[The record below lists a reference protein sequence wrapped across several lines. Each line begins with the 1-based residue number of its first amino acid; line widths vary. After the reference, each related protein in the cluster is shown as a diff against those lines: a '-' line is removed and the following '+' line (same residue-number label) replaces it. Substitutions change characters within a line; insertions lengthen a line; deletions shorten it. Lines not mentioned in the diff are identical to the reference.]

1 MDPNHPSEGAQ
12 KSQSMY
18 HAMGYSSILV
28 MQAGM
33 TFDLKDMDAAMTS
46 LRESLQT
53 CQRFRKRTG
62 IVETLANL
70 WYRQPGDNLTEE
82 EMHAELCYAEVLL
95 QKAALT
101 FLDESIIGFIKG
113 GMRIRNSYQIYK
125 DCQAMAS
132 VTNEVDKLKNT
143 YVHFRGGV
151 SMGIGSFNLMLSL
164 LPSRVLRLMEFLG
177 FSGDRELGLSEL
189 REGAANNS
197 LRSILSVLT
206 LLMFHLYISVILGT
220 GEGNL
225 TEAEA
230 LLEPYI
236 KKFPNGAL
244 ILFYIARIALLKGNF
259 TFAQEKF
266 LACIEAQE
274 EWRQIHH
281 LCYWELMWA
290 YSFEQN
296 WREAYRY
303 ADRLCKE
310 SKWSQAVYVFQKAA
324 ILSMLPEEEVTQL
337 GENVVELFRKVDG
350 LRLRIAGKSIPTE
363 KFAAKKAQRYSSSNP
378 VKLVVPALEMMY
390 VWNGFTIVG
399 KRPELTESIL
409 TTLEKAEEQLKDDP
423 NPSEYHLD
431 DQCVVQLLKG
441 LCLRQLGR
449 LVQAELCFNQVIS
462 RMNYKDYNMESRLH
476 FRIHAALNTMGSFS
490 AKLPPSPLLDALT
503 KNGSSAGN
511 GAYRRRPADSSES
524 SGAQTERESRES
536 GEADSSKG
544 FTKEQVE
551 GVQRIK
557 RCKDYYEVLGVNKEA
572 NEDELKKAYRKLAL
586 KFHPDKNR
594 APGATEA
601 FKKIGNA
608 YAVLSNADKRRQYDL
623 TGGEEP
629 SSPGHTHGG
638 GFDFHRGFEADI
650 TPEDLFNMF
659 FGGGFP
665 SCKSTGQTIKRQTEN
680 LRVDYYVTRDFKSEY
695 KGSALQQIEK
705 NVEDD
710 YVSNVRNNCWKERQ
724 TKTDLLYAAKFDIGI
739 PSMTKCCNQHD
750 RCYDTCGREKHDCD
764 EEFQDCLETVCRN
777 VQKTLGLA
785 YSVQACESA
794 VTLLFDAVMHLGCK
808 PYLDSQR
815 DSCVCQYELKREL

>member
-1 MDPNHPSEGAQ
+1 METKDSSLQQMDPNHPSEGAQ
-12 KSQSMY
+12 TPQMDLETALKECSTALDLFLNNRFADALALLKPWKSQSMY

-143 YVHFRGGV
+143 HVHFRGGV

-462 RMNYKDYNMESRLH
+462 SENYIKHENYLVPFTLYELGLLHKQKGNIDKAIAMIEDAKMNYKDYNMESRLH

-490 AKLPPSPLLDALT
+490 AKLPPSRT
-503 KNGSSAGN
+503 
-511 GAYRRRPADSSES
+511 PA
-524 SGAQTERESRES
+524 
-536 GEADSSKG
+536 
-544 FTKEQVE
+544 
-551 GVQRIK
+551 
-557 RCKDYYEVLGVNKEA
+557 
-572 NEDELKKAYRKLAL
+572 
-586 KFHPDKNR
+586 
-594 APGATEA
+594 
-601 FKKIGNA
+601 
-608 YAVLSNADKRRQYDL
+608 
-623 TGGEEP
+623 
-629 SSPGHTHGG
+629 
-638 GFDFHRGFEADI
+638 
-650 TPEDLFNMF
+650 
-659 FGGGFP
+659 
-665 SCKSTGQTIKRQTEN
+665 
-680 LRVDYYVTRDFKSEY
+680 
-695 KGSALQQIEK
+695 
-705 NVEDD
+705 
-710 YVSNVRNNCWKERQ
+710 
-724 TKTDLLYAAKFDIGI
+724 
-739 PSMTKCCNQHD
+739 
-750 RCYDTCGREKHDCD
+750 
-764 EEFQDCLETVCRN
+764 
-777 VQKTLGLA
+777 
-785 YSVQACESA
+785 
-794 VTLLFDAVMHLGCK
+794 
-808 PYLDSQR
+808 
-815 DSCVCQYELKREL
+815 